1 MPGHWQCVCLAPALA
16 SAGGVS
22 QARQPGVGTSCR
34 GRKNGAGAGGTDLEE
49 VQDLVFSGG
58 GGLRGGGGGG
68 WWSLGFWWCWWCQL
82 IHTNLKF
89 LAI

>member
-49 VQDLVFSGG
+49 VQDLVLVVVVVLEVVVVVGGGVWGSGG
-58 GGLRGGGGGG
+58 VGGV
-68 WWSLGFWWCWWCQL
+68 
-82 IHTNLKF
+82 N
-89 LAI
+89 